1 MIRSLRRFGV
11 SRWPDTSI
19 IAPVLLDLGKVCKLF
34 VEICKT
40 PKDPGLESHLLTK
53 AKSQIRENLMIV
65 VGDKVNSLAR
75 KKQRMAHYF
84 RMECWS
90 NKQWDQWDVSTSWGR
105 RHRQGTGKFIALP
118 PRGASFCCQMCSFCS
133 LIFEMIVTLG
143 WKKKETLPVHAL
155 SALKDFR
162 NGMEKWQHKNLN
174 WPATSLSTWDC
185 QLQVWHHGGVALLPN
200 DHSKWLPRLPLM
212 ISNWYPIIH
221 TCCGRSYWSCIPKK
235 ISHHDWTFFKKR
247 IQSSKHLLGGKGDLR
262 PHRGNLGALEF
273 WPKNFGVKDFLH

>member
-1 MIRSLRRFGV
+1 
-11 SRWPDTSI
+11 
-19 IAPVLLDLGKVCKLF
+19 
-34 VEICKT
+34 
-40 PKDPGLESHLLTK
+40 
-53 AKSQIRENLMIV
+53 
-65 VGDKVNSLAR
+65 
-75 KKQRMAHYF
+75 
-84 RMECWS
+84 MECWS